1 MKLSQIEKLLG
12 GKKKLGV
19 HLKTPLDL
27 IELCKKGIS
36 LTIVHDLSADTGI
49 PVAQILEILR
59 VPKFSRRKHLNREE
73 SEHLLQFVW
82 LISRGIEVL
91 EDKGNFV
98 SWLNGPIIALSSKS
112 PISLL
117 DSRFGIEL
125 VLDVL
130 GRIEHGVYS

>member
-27 IELCKKGIS
+27 IELSKKGIPIK
-36 LTIVHDLSADTGI
+36 IVHDLSAETGI
-49 PVAQILEILR
+49 PVTQILEVLR
-59 VPKFSRRKHLNREE
+59 VPKFSKRKRLNREE
-73 SEHLLQFVW
+73 SEHFLQLVW
-82 LISRGIEVL
+82 LISRGIEVF

-98 SWLNGPIIALSSKS
+98 SWLNDPIIALSSQS

-125 VLDVL
+125 VIDVL
-130 GRIEHGVYS
+130 GRIEYGVYS